1 VTTSPDH
8 ATIPPTMSAAV
19 HAGYGDA
26 DVIRVDQAPV
36 PTSVTARRAMRMAS
50 IGGLGVTEG
59 FHYFLA
65 P

>member
-1 VTTSPDH
+1 
-8 ATIPPTMSAAV
+8 MSAAV